1 MFGRA
6 LHTLS
11 ASFCT
16 EKFFYGLDASSSP
29 SATSRRSTE
38 IAVSTFDPLTFA
50 LEDWFDS
57 RLCELP
63 DVLRERV
70 EKEFFSMPWDTLS
83 ADQRRSVALQ
93 LDYQHD
99 HTTAQDQKFWWDF
112 FERMDD
118 VKKQVAEWE
127 AVATP
132 TAADLAAKEARLAQL
147 KQELA
152 CMEAQQRTARGDY
165 LPERKPPRNKKGKRK
180 AEPAPAV
187 RYVAYPK
194 AMQQLAQ
201 RLDASPDE
209 LAAWIF
215 MGPEQ
220 GGIAAYVNANELDPP
235 PRFFYGYMIGAADYI
250 APLMGCW
257 FKADDVERFEP
268 ADRYIVGA
276 ALIERWSQRPG
287 LHAQAF
293 IQAKIAESRLL
304 DVHPTFGG
312 TRGTFSEHA
321 DWPPLESG
329 LFPLA
334 QVLQIE
340 AEDFGVVIEADG
352 LAKPDVAVPEAP
364 AEDAAVGSPAWRK
377 KNAKGA
383 ADALHNKPGGSRD
396 KREQIRAIWAS
407 GKYTTRDVCAE
418 QECAALNM
426 SFTTARKALK
436 NTPKPGRC

>member
-1 MFGRA
+1 MSAFEA
-6 LHTLS
+6 LTL
-11 ASFCT
+11 
-16 EKFFYGLDASSSP
+16 
-29 SATSRRSTE
+29 
-38 IAVSTFDPLTFA
+38 A
-50 LEDWFDS
+50 LENWFDS
-57 RLCELP
+57 QLCDLP
-63 DVLRERV
+63 NVLRKRV
-70 EKEFFSMPWDTLS
+70 EKEFFSMPWDKLS

-99 HTTAQDQKFWWDF
+99 PTTAQDQKFWWDF
-112 FERMDD
+112 FERMGD

-132 TAADLAAKEARLAQL
+132 TAADLAAKEARLA
-147 KQELA
+147 ELRQKLA
-152 CMEAQQRTARGDY
+152 RMEAQQRTARGDY

-304 DVHPTFGG
+304 DAHPTFGG
-312 TRGTFSEHA
+312 TRTTFSEHA

-340 AEDFGVVIEADG
+340 AEDFEAATETDRLATPDEIASPVAPEPAVVG
-352 LAKPDVAVPEAP
+352 TPE
-364 AEDAAVGSPAWRK
+364 WRK
-377 KNAKGA
+377 HTARA
-383 ADALHNKPGGSRD
+383 AANALHDKPGGSRD
-396 KREQIRAIWAS
+396 KKRKLQEIWAS
-407 GKYTTRDVCAE
+407 GKYTSRTICAE
-418 QECAALNM
+418 QECAALGM
-426 SFTTARKALK
+426 SPETARKALR
-436 NTPKPGRC
+436 NTPDPGRC